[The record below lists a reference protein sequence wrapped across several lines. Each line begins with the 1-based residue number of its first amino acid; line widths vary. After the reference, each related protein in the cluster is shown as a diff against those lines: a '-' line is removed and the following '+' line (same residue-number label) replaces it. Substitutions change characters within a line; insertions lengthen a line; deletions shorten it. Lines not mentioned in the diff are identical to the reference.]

1 MESGLAVDMVVS
13 GTTEKAHISIII
25 MNEDLT
31 TAAKKRKR
39 CAAQVQKKQKKVT

>member
-1 MESGLAVDMVVS
+1 MKWGGSLKVMESGLAVDMVVS
-13 GTTEKAHISIII
+13 GTTEKAYISIII

-39 CAAQVQKKQKKVT
+39 CAA